1 MPAEVRYETM
11 SADDHATDDHPTDA
25 HTTDAHG
32 DDGHATDDHADAEEP
47 LGPIDLRAW
56 GAALLGVLLGA
67 AIAASFAVTTNAL
80 G

>member
-1 MPAEVRYETM
+1 MPEEVRYETM
-11 SADDHATDDHPTDA
+11 SADDRA
-25 HTTDAHG
+25 TDAHG
-32 DDGHATDDHADAEEP
+32 DDGHAIDDHAHAEEL

-67 AIAASFAVTTNAL
+67 AVAASFAVTTNAL